1 MLGAESVQVMT
12 ARRKKSPPAF
22 PALPSSEAKGKP
34 LGVVSFKLSDEDTA
48 ELDRLQAV
56 LGYTSRNAVVRAWLE
71 ASRKGRK

>member
-1 MLGAESVQVMT
+1 MT
-12 ARRKKSPPAF
+12 RRKKPPAF
-22 PALPSSEAKGKP
+22 PALPSSEARAAP
-34 LGVVSFKLSDEDTA
+34 LEVVSFKLSDEDRA